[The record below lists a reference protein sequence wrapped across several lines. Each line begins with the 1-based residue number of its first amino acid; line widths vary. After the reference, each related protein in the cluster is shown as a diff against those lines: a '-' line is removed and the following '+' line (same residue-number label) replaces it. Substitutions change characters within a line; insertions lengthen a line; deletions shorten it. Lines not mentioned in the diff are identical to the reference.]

1 MGETAKKLTLILGGA
16 RSGKSTLAEKLAQI
30 RAGEAGGVLYV
41 ATLLPYD
48 AEMRERVALH
58 RASRPASWRTL
69 EAPYKLTE
77 AILAN
82 LQGESL
88 VLLDCLTVWTANRL
102 IALME
107 PGLMVP
113 TEIFEEELPVTP
125 AIEQSVQL
133 PVELPVEPPTT
144 PEQAAAGDKAEKVI
158 DYLALEREMGAELD
172 NLLTGLQEGGVG
184 LVLVSNEVGMGLVPP
199 YPLGRAY
206 RDLLGRLN
214 QRLAGRADEVFFV
227 LAGIPVD
234 LKRLQAELS

>member
-1 MGETAKKLTLILGGA
+1 MQETAKKITLILGGV
-16 RSGKSTLAEKLAQI
+16 RSGKSTLAEKLAAT
-30 RAGEAGGVLYV
+30 RAGDAGGVLYV

-48 AEMRERVALH
+48 AEMRERVTLH
-58 RASRPASWRTL
+58 RASRPAVWHTL
-69 EAPYKLTE
+69 EAPYKLTD

-82 LQGESL
+82 LQGEKL

-107 PGLMVP
+107 PDLFTP
-113 TEIFEEELPVTP
+113 TEIFEEELPV
-125 AIEQSVQL
+125 
-133 PVELPVEPPTT
+133 ELPVEPPTK
-144 PEQAAAGDKAEKVI
+144 PEQGSDKDKSEKVI

-172 NLLTGLQEGGVG
+172 NLLVGLQERGVG

-214 QRLAGRADEVFFV
+214 QRLASRADEVFFV

-234 LKRLQAELS
+234 LKRLQAELA